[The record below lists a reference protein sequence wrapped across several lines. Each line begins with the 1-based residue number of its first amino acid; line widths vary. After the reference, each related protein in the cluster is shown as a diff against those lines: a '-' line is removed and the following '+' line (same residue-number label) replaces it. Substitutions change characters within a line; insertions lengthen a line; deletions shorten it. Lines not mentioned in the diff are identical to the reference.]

1 MRLTPI
7 RHPCPLGDKARLFF
21 EPMADGRLHCTQ
33 CSKPVKDLA
42 GQTPEQVAEYV
53 RANPGTCVVLGRP
66 RPRA

>member
-7 RHPCPLGDKARLFF
+7 RHPCPLGEKARLFF
-21 EPMADGRLHCTQ
+21 KPMPDGSLHCTQ
-33 CSKPVKDLA
+33 CAKPVKDLA

-66 RPRA
+66 RPKV